1 MKIESLHALVI
12 DHHAGELPPEV
23 AELLKAY
30 LATHPAAREEAE
42 RLLGVIDI
50 TCQTMHLHPEL
61 ARTFEPVNPIAPARA
76 NAAVMPVWLKAA
88 AILTFAA
95 LTAAGGYFA
104 GAGRTVGGMTAAGV
118 ANVTPTVRKD
128 SPWARY
134 RMQTDPLGRMQ
145 VVRVD
150 AANREGRP

>member
-1 MKIESLHALVI
+1 MKTESLHALII

-23 AELLKAY
+23 AELLESY
-30 LATHPAAREEAE
+30 LATNSAAREEAD
-42 RLLGVIDI
+42 RFLGVIDI
-50 TCQTMHLHPEL
+50 TRQTMNLHPEL
-61 ARTFEPVNPIAPARA
+61 ARTFEPASHVPPPRA

-95 LTAAGGYFA
+95 LTAAGGYLA
-104 GAGRTVGGMTAAGV
+104 GAGRTVGGLPATGV

-134 RMQTDPLGRMQ
+134 RMQADPLGRMQ